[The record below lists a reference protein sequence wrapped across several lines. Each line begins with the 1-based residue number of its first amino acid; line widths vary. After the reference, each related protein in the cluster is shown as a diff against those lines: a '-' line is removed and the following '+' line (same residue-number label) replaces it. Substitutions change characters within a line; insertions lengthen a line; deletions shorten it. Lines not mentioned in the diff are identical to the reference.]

1 MKSKLIV
8 ILSLWAFASSAQA
21 ELKNVQ
27 HILGGLLTRAGVK
40 NQKPLDAQ
48 ELNTLCEA
56 GYTQAY
62 FFYSGAGD
70 QKINCSGGK
79 SIHYRSMAQGT
90 AKDLII
96 ENVTKGLTTGEKTF
110 IHCNNGAHA
119 TGYASAVALRQ
130 FCGLSAEQAVK
141 YWNDS
146 LGGYPLQEPNRGK
159 VHNTIRAFT
168 PKMNLNEAQKA
179 ALGCEKFK

>member
-1 MKSKLIV
+1 MKSKLMV
-8 ILSLWAFASSAQA
+8 LLVLCVFAGSAQA
-21 ELKNVQ
+21 KLKNIQ
-27 HILGGLLTRAGVK
+27 HILGGLVTRAGVEK
-40 NQKPLDAQ
+40 QQPLNAQ

-79 SIHYRSMAQGT
+79 SIHYRSMNQNT
-90 AKDLII
+90 AKDLIN
-96 ENVTKGLTTGEKTF
+96 ENIAKGLTTGEKTF

-119 TGYASAVALRQ
+119 TGFTAAVALRQ
-130 FCGLSAEQAVK
+130 FCGLSGEQAVK

-146 LGGYPLQEPNRGK
+146 LGGYPLQEPNRTS
-159 VHNTIRAFT
+159 VHNKIRAFVPT
-168 PKMNLNEAQKA
+168 LNLNSAQKA
-179 ALGCEKFK
+179 ALGCDKY